1 MEIDMAND
9 VITIKSRYGDQRVRS
24 ICRKIIDGTYVEHDK
39 LLWMYVHEGRLNPN
53 QFAMIIDAIKQTVKE
68 N

>member
-1 MEIDMAND
+1 MSHD
-9 VITIKSRYGDQRVRS
+9 VITIKSRGRYGDQHVRS
-24 ICRKIIDGTYVEHDK
+24 ICRKIIDGTYAEPDK

-53 QFAMIIDAIKQTVKE
+53 QFSMIIDAIKQTVKE